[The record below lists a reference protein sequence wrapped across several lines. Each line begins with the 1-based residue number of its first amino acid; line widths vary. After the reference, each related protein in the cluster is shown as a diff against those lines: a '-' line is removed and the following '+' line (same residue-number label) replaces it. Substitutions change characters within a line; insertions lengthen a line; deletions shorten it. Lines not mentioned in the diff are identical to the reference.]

1 MEDIWAAQN
10 LKNVKTSVEC
20 FICIHTTQKSLYT
33 SFNGA
38 NYDILPENITG
49 LSIFNITIEFP
60 STGDLTI
67 PTICRFCSHGA
78 LLFNRTLANRAAHF
92 ERPCL

>member
-1 MEDIWAAQN
+1 MGRAKSKKCEKVGRM
-10 LKNVKTSVEC
+10 LHMYPYYS
-20 FICIHTTQKSLYT
+20 KSLYM
-33 SFNGA
+33 SFNEA

-49 LSIFNITIEFP
+49 LSIFSITIEFP

-78 LLFNRTLANRAAHF
+78 LLFNRTLANLAAHF